1 MMDQMFCYLWWDKSH
16 PDQCK
21 FGERWVFAG
30 QDPKKEIYKRIKDS
44 LQVSKHKLKTGEVEL
59 FAYWDVTEYAKKINR
74 CYKQSRVDDAIRPH
88 IGHRL
93 EGSREFHALSPQ
105 EVKNK
110 VDNFLAKQGQPLPPL
125 GLAVWSARQLEQ
137 FLEYVEQGS
146 RTIGGEFCG
155 RFGKTTFAGAAI
167 RELNI
172 PLTIITSYVLTSF
185 TSFENDLSG
194 FEQFKDLVLVDTKDD
209 DYQETIDLNL
219 AQGKQVVAFVS
230 LCVGGSRQ
238 SRIDFLAGRPVQR
251 FWVIDEA
258 DYGAQRAGQANML
271 KQARHPDDI
280 VFPMTGTDA
289 DQATALWKLDAPLLT
304 TTYPELVM
312 EKHNPC
318 NKYSTTLEYFTIDP
332 KRSNKVVDI
341 EFYQAGIKELVDQ
354 YLTENFEVDSDLLG
368 SWSKSAENVVK
379 AKGWWAR
386 WLEAAF
392 LGKSDFTQMN
402 IDYQTKRKS
411 KDGIKVAMVFL
422 PGSMPRNKD
431 NDQLAELVDVAN
443 QCLPGWIIV
452 PVYGQV
458 TTNKEAEAL
467 VKEKI
472 ETATKQGKN
481 VLVLSAGMAQRSFG
495 VGKITDIHLCYDGS
509 DASGT
514 SQKIWRGV
522 TPEDVGKIARI
533 ISWSLDP
540 NRDTKFDA
548 ALIDTITNFKQSR
561 GIASAKD
568 ALREVLKT
576 LDIFRCTEDGR
587 LKIQPDD
594 YLEQLQARNSISR
607 VGGMQAPVSSLTDK
621 ELEALKNGNA
631 DAWHAAKQEVSAI
644 GKKYKSTT
652 KQGNKVASTKSS
664 RTKLLEHARQVIAT
678 IIENTDI
685 IVYGTNSTQLNEA
698 LEKLKHDKHARESVE
713 SVFNIPFDLLKDLF
727 DRNIIK
733 QDYVELLVDQ

>member
-1 MMDQMFCYLWWDKSH
+1 MDRMYCYLWWEKSH
-16 PDQCK
+16 PDECK

-30 QDPKKEIYKRIKDS
+30 QDPKTEIYKRIRESLGVRKD
-44 LQVSKHKLKTGEVEL
+44 LLKSGEVEL
-59 FAYWDVTEYAKKINR
+59 FDSWDVTEYAKKINR
-74 CYKQSRVDDAIRPH
+74 YYKQSRVDDAIRPH
-88 IGHRL
+88 IGHRKD
-93 EGSREFHALSPQ
+93 GSREVHSLSPQ

-110 VDNFLAKQGQPLPPL
+110 VDKFLIKQGQPLPSL
-125 GLAVWSARQLEQ
+125 RLAVWQARQLEA
-137 FLEYVEQGS
+137 FLEYVKQGS
-146 RTIGGEFCG
+146 RTIGSELCG

-167 RELNI
+167 REFNA
-172 PLTIITSYVLTSF
+172 PLTIITSYILTSF

-194 FEQFKDLVLVDTKDD
+194 FEEFKDLVLVDTKDE

-230 LCVGGSRQ
+230 LCAGGSRQ
-238 SRIDFLAGRPVQR
+238 SRIDFLSSRSVQR
-251 FWVIDEA
+251 LWFIDEA
-258 DYGAQRAGQANML
+258 DYGAQRASQANML

-289 DQATALWKLDAPLLT
+289 DQATALWNLDAPLLT
-304 TTYPELVM
+304 TTYPELVI

-318 NKYSTTLEYFTIDP
+318 NQYSTSLKYFSIDP
-332 KRSNKVVDI
+332 SRSDKVVDI
-341 EFYQAGIKELVDQ
+341 EFYQAGVKELVDQ
-354 YLTENFEVDSDLLG
+354 YLKENPNTDSDLLG
-368 SWSKSAENVVK
+368 SWGKSAQDVLK

-392 LGKSDFTQMN
+392 LGKSDFPQMN
-402 IDYQTKRKS
+402 IDYQLKRRR
-411 KDGIKVAMVFL
+411 KDGTKVAMVFL

-431 NDQLAELVDVAN
+431 NDQLADLVDVAN
-443 QCLPGWIIV
+443 QCLPSWIIV

-458 TTNKEAEAL
+458 TTNKQAERL

-481 VLVLSAGMAQRSFG
+481 VLILSAGMAQRSFG
-495 VGKITDIHLCYDGS
+495 VGRITEVHLCYDGS

-514 SQKIWRGV
+514 SQKIWRAV
-522 TPEDVGKIARI
+522 TPEDIGKIARI
-533 ISWSLDP
+533 VSWSLDP

-548 ALIDTITNFKQSR
+548 AIIDTITNFKQSR

-576 LDIFRCTEDGR
+576 LDVFRCTEDGR
-587 LKIQPDD
+587 LKIQPDE

-607 VGGMQAPVSSLTDK
+607 VGGMQAPVSSLSDD

-631 DAWHAAKQEVSAI
+631 DAWNAAKQEVSVA

-652 KQGNKVASTKSS
+652 KQGNKPVATKSS
-664 RTKLLEHARQVIAT
+664 RTKLLEHARKVITT

-698 LEKLKHDKHARESVE
+698 LEKLKHDTQARQSVE
-713 SVFNIPFDLLKDLF
+713 SVFNIPFELIKDLF

>member
-1 MMDQMFCYLWWDKSH
+1 MDRMFCYLWWEKSH
-16 PDQCK
+16 PNECK
-21 FGERWVFAG
+21 FGERWVFDG
-30 QDPKKEIYKRIKDS
+30 QDPEKEIYKRIKDS
-44 LQVSKHKLKTGEVEL
+44 LGVRKDLLKSGEVEL
-59 FAYWDVTEYAKKINR
+59 FDYWNVTEYAKKINR
-74 CYKQSRVDDAIRPH
+74 YYKQSRVDDAIRPY
-88 IGHRL
+88 IGHRKD
-93 EGSREFHALSPQ
+93 GSREVHSLSPQ

-110 VDNFLAKQGQPLPPL
+110 VDKFLAEQGQPLPL
-125 GLAVWSARQLEQ
+125 LSLAVWQARGLEK
-137 FLEYVEQGS
+137 FVESVKQGS
-146 RTIGGEFCG
+146 RTIGGELCG

-167 RELNI
+167 RELNA
-172 PLTIITSYVLTSF
+172 PLTVIASYVLTSF

-230 LCVGGSRQ
+230 LCASGSRQ
-238 SRIDFLAGRPVQR
+238 TRIDFLSSRLVQR
-251 FWVIDEA
+251 LWFIDEA
-258 DYGAQRAGQANML
+258 DYGAQRPSQANML
-271 KQARHPDDI
+271 KQARHSDDI

-289 DQATALWKLDAPLLT
+289 DQATALWELDAPLLT

-318 NKYSTTLEYFTIDP
+318 NEYSTTLKYFTIDP
-332 KRSNKVVDI
+332 TRSNKVVDI

-354 YLTENFEVDSDLLG
+354 YLRENPDIDSDLLG
-368 SWSKSAENVVK
+368 SWSKSADNVVK

-386 WLEAAF
+386 WLEASF
-392 LGKSDFTQMN
+392 LGKSDFPEMN

-411 KDGIKVAMVFL
+411 KDGIKVAMAFL

-443 QCLPGWIIV
+443 QCLQGWIIV

-458 TTNKEAEAL
+458 TTNKQAEAL

-472 ETATKQGKN
+472 EIATKQGKN
-481 VLVLSAGMAQRSFG
+481 VLILSAGMAQRSFG
-495 VGKITDIHLCYDGS
+495 VGKITEVHLCYDGS

-522 TPEDVGKIARI
+522 TPEDIGKIARI

-540 NRDTKFDA
+540 NRDNKFDTA
-548 ALIDTITNFKQSR
+548 IIDTITNFKQSR

-587 LKIQPDD
+587 LKIQPDN
-594 YLEQLQARNSISR
+594 YLKQLQDRNSISR

-621 ELEALKNGNA
+621 ELEALKDGNA
-631 DAWHAAKQEVSAI
+631 DAWHAAKQEVTI
-644 GKKYKSTT
+644 TGKKHKNTA
-652 KQGNKVASTKSS
+652 KQNNKVALTKSS

-678 IIENTDI
+678 IIENIDI

-698 LEKLKHDKHARESVE
+698 LEKLKHDKHAQESVE
-713 SVFNIPFDLLKDLF
+713 SVFNIPFALLKDLF
-727 DRNIIK
+727 DRKIIK